1 MFGLSKSFHAK
12 VFFLFI
18 ATTLAMFIL
27 NQLLIG
33 RIGGGQMRK
42 VFIERQ
48 INTNVRWAKEPLS
61 EKTDDEIK
69 EELLNTIHIARPNE
83 VRIFTAIPEKN
94 KYYSFTNLPFSEK
107 FQDAKV
113 VTPEPDDSA
122 PHVERA
128 IITFENNEWNA
139 TKLITPDKIIVA
151 LVNTQAAGRHME
163 DFLEVRMRTI
173 KQIFPFS
180 LAMSILAAF
189 FVTRKTLAP
198 IKRIQASLRAVD
210 TRDLTT
216 RVPHQ
221 GEDTEFREFIDVFN
235 YMLARLERGFLQA
248 SRFSSD
254 AAHEL
259 RTPLTIMQG
268 YVERAIHES
277 EPGSKIQIQ
286 LRMISDEIDRLSS
299 ITQKLLLLAQAD
311 GGQLKLD
318 FEFINVSDVLNELV
332 EDMSLLDPPIIT
344 RGKIQKELMFE
355 TDRALFQQLMN
366 NLFTNAVKYNI
377 PEGWIDITAWTEE
390 NKLHIR
396 LSNPTDSISE
406 EFASKAFDRF
416 SRGDGAHNRKVDGTG
431 LGLSL
436 CREIAH
442 AHQGEL
448 TFNTI
453 DQKIVTVEFTAPLK
467 NSTSSYTNQ

>member
-1 MFGLSKSFHAK
+1 MFDLSKSFYAK
-12 VFFLFI
+12 VFLLFI
-18 ATTLAMFIL
+18 VTTLGMYIL
-27 NQLLIG
+27 NQLLVG
-33 RIGGGQMRK
+33 RIGGDQMRK

-48 INTNVRWAKEPLS
+48 INANVRWSKEPLS
-61 EKTDDEIK
+61 EKTDDELK
-69 EELLNTIHIARPNE
+69 EELLEAINIARPNE
-83 VRIFTAIPEKN
+83 VRLFTAIPETN
-94 KYYSFTNLPFSEK
+94 KRYSFSDLPFSEK
-107 FQDAKV
+107 FLDTKV
-113 VTPEPDDSA
+113 VIPDPDDRT
-122 PHVERA
+122 PQIERA
-128 IITFENNEWNA
+128 IITFENLEWNA
-139 TKLITPDKIIVA
+139 TKLVTSQKIIVS

-163 DFLEVRMRTI
+163 DFMEVRIRTI

-216 RVPHQ
+216 RVPHK
-221 GEDTEFREFIDVFN
+221 GEDKEFREFIDVFN
-235 YMLARLERGFLQA
+235 NMLARLERGFLQA

-268 YVERAIHES
+268 YVERAIVGS
-277 EPGSKIQIQ
+277 EPGSRIQIQ
-286 LRMISDEIDRLSS
+286 LRLISDEIDRLSS

-311 GGQLKLD
+311 GGQLNLD
-318 FEFINVSDVLNELV
+318 IEFINVSDVLNELV
-332 EDMSLLDPPIIT
+332 EDMSLLDPPITT
-344 RGKIQKELMFE
+344 RGKIEKKLMFE
-355 TDRALFQQLMN
+355 TDRALFQQFMN
-366 NLFTNAVKYNI
+366 NLFTNAVKYNV
-377 PEGWIDITAWTEE
+377 PGGWIDITAWTED
-390 NKLHIR
+390 NKLHIK
-396 LSNPTDSISE
+396 LTNPTDSISE
-406 EFASKAFDRF
+406 GFASKAFDRF

-448 TFNTI
+448 TFDAV
-453 DQKIVTVEFTAPLK
+453 DQRIVTVEFTAPLK
-467 NSTSSYTNQ
+467 NSTSSYTSQ

>member
-1 MFGLSKSFHAK
+1 MFGLSKSFYAK
-12 VFFLFI
+12 VFLLFI

-48 INTNVRWAKEPLS
+48 INANLRWANEPLS
-61 EKTDDEIK
+61 EKTDEELK
-69 EELLNTIHIARPNE
+69 EELLNTIHIARPDE
-83 VRIFTAIPEKN
+83 VRVFTAIPEKN
-94 KYYSFTNLPFSEK
+94 TRYSFNNLPFSEK
-107 FQDAKV
+107 FQHAKV
-113 VTPEPDDSA
+113 AVPESDDEA
-122 PHVERA
+122 PEIERA
-128 IITFENNEWNA
+128 IITFEHMEWNA
-139 TKLITPDKIIVA
+139 TKLVTPQVIIVT
-151 LVNTQAAGRHME
+151 LVNTQAASRHME

-180 LAMSILAAF
+180 LTMSILAAF
-189 FVTRKTLAP
+189 FVTRKTLNP

-216 RVPHQ
+216 RVPHL
-221 GEDTEFREFIDVFN
+221 GEDMEFREFIDVFN
-235 YMLARLERGFLQA
+235 NMLARLERGFLQA

-259 RTPLTIMQG
+259 RIPLTIMQG
-268 YVERAIHES
+268 YVERAIDES
-277 EPGSKIQIQ
+277 EPGSKIQLQ

-318 FEFINVSDVLNELV
+318 FEFINVSDVLDELV

-344 RGKIQKELMFE
+344 RGKIQKKLMFE
-355 TDRALFQQLMN
+355 TDRALFQQFTN
-366 NLFTNAVKYNI
+366 NLFTNAVKYNV
-377 PEGWIDITAWTEE
+377 PNGWIDITAWTEK
-390 NKLHIR
+390 NKLHIK

-448 TFNTI
+448 SFDVF
-453 DQKIVTVEFTAPLK
+453 DQRIVTVEFTAPLK
-467 NSTSSYTNQ
+467 NSTSSYTS

>member
-1 MFGLSKSFHAK
+1 MFGLSKSFYAK
-12 VFFLFI
+12 VFLLFI

-27 NQLLIG
+27 NQLLIR

-48 INTNVRWAKEPLS
+48 INANLRWANEPLS
-61 EKTDDEIK
+61 EKTDEELK
-69 EELLNTIHIARPNE
+69 EELLNTIHIARPDE
-83 VRIFTAIPEKN
+83 VRVFTAIPEKN
-94 KYYSFTNLPFSEK
+94 TRYSFNNLPFSEK
-107 FQDAKV
+107 FQHFIISISDSDDES
-113 VTPEPDDSA
+113 PEI
-122 PHVERA
+122 ERA
-128 IITFENNEWNA
+128 IVTFENMEWNA
-139 TKLITPDKIIVA
+139 TKLVTPQVIIVT

-163 DFLEVRMRTI
+163 DFLEVRMRTV

-180 LAMSILAAF
+180 LTMSILAAF
-189 FVTRKTLAP
+189 FVTRKMLNP

-216 RVPHQ
+216 RVPHL

-235 YMLARLERGFLQA
+235 NMLARLERGFLQA

-268 YVERAIHES
+268 YVERAIDES

-286 LRMISDEIDRLSS
+286 LRMVSDEIERLSS

-318 FEFINVSDVLNELV
+318 FEFINVSDVLDELV
-332 EDMSLLDPPIIT
+332 EDMSLLDPPITT
-344 RGKIQKELMFE
+344 RGKIQKKLMFE

-366 NLFTNAVKYNI
+366 NLFTNAVKYNVI
-377 PEGWIDITAWTEE
+377 NGWVDITAWTEK
-390 NKLHIR
+390 NKLHIK
-396 LSNPTDSISE
+396 LTNPTDSLSE

-448 TFNTI
+448 SFDVF
-453 DQKIVTVEFTAPLK
+453 DQRIVTVVFTAPLK
-467 NSTSSYTNQ
+467 NSTSS

>member
-1 MFGLSKSFHAK
+1 MFGLSKSFYAK
-12 VFFLFI
+12 VFLLFI

-48 INTNVRWAKEPLS
+48 INANLRWANEPLS
-61 EKTDDEIK
+61 EKTDEELK
-69 EELLNTIHIARPNE
+69 EELLNTIHIARPDE
-83 VRIFTAIPEKN
+83 VRVFTAIPEKN
-94 KYYSFTNLPFSEK
+94 TRYSFNNLPFSEK
-107 FQDAKV
+107 FQHAKV
-113 VTPEPDDSA
+113 AVPESDDEA
-122 PHVERA
+122 PEIERA
-128 IITFENNEWNA
+128 IITFEHMEWNA
-139 TKLITPDKIIVA
+139 TKLVTPQVIIVT
-151 LVNTQAAGRHME
+151 LVNTQAASRHME

-180 LAMSILAAF
+180 LTMSILAAF
-189 FVTRKTLAP
+189 FVTRKTLNP

-216 RVPHQ
+216 RVPHL

-235 YMLARLERGFLQA
+235 NMLARLERGFLQA

-268 YVERAIHES
+268 YVERAIDET

-318 FEFINVSDVLNELV
+318 FEFINVSDVLDELV

-344 RGKIQKELMFE
+344 RGKIQKKLMFE
-355 TDRALFQQLMN
+355 TDRALFQQLTN
-366 NLFTNAVKYNI
+366 NLFTNAVKYNV
-377 PEGWIDITAWTEE
+377 PNGWIDITAWTEK
-390 NKLHIR
+390 NKLHIK
-396 LSNPTDSISE
+396 LSNPTDNISE

-448 TFNTI
+448 SFDVF
-453 DQKIVTVEFTAPLK
+453 DQRIVTVEFTAPLK
-467 NSTSSYTNQ
+467 NSASSYTS

>member
-1 MFGLSKSFHAK
+1 MFGLSKSFYAK
-12 VFFLFI
+12 VFLLFI
-18 ATTLAMFIL
+18 VTTLGMYVL
-27 NQLLIG
+27 NQLLVG

-48 INTNVRWAKEPLS
+48 ININLRWAKEPLI
-61 EKTDDEIK
+61 EKTDDELK
-69 EELLNTIHIARPNE
+69 EELLETIHIARPDE
-83 VRIFTAIPEKN
+83 VRIFTAIPETSKS
-94 KYYSFTNLPFSEK
+94 YSFNNLPFTEK

-113 VTPEPDDSA
+113 VIPEPDDDA
-122 PHVERA
+122 PQVERA
-128 IITFENNEWNA
+128 IITFENMEWNA
-139 TKLITPDKIIVA
+139 TKLITPHKIIVA

-180 LAMSILAAF
+180 LMMSILAAF

-198 IKRIQASLRAVD
+198 IKRIQDSLRAVD

-235 YMLARLERGFLQA
+235 NMLARLERGFLQA

-268 YVERAIHES
+268 YIERAIVET

-286 LRMISDEIDRLSS
+286 LRLISDEIERLSS

-318 FEFINVSDVLNELV
+318 FEFINVSDMLGELV
-332 EDMSLLDPPIIT
+332 EDMGLLEPPITT
-344 RGKIQKELMFE
+344 RGTIQKKILFE
-355 TDRALFQQLMN
+355 TDRALFQQLLN

-377 PEGWIDITAWTEE
+377 PEGWIDITAWAEE

-448 TFNTI
+448 SFDVF
-453 DQKIVTVEFTAPLK
+453 DQRIVTVEFTAPLK
-467 NSTSSYTNQ
+467 KSTSSYTS

>member
-18 ATTLAMFIL
+18 ATTLAIFIL

-277 EPGSKIQIQ
+277 ESGSKIQIQ

-299 ITQKLLLLAQAD
+299 ITQKLLLLALAD

>member
-1 MFGLSKSFHAK
+1 MFGLSKSFYSK
-12 VFFLFI
+12 VFLLFI
-18 ATTLAMFIL
+18 VTTLGMYVL
-27 NQLLIG
+27 NQLLVG

-48 INTNVRWAKEPLS
+48 INVNLGWEKELLS

-69 EELLNTIHIARPNE
+69 EELLDAINIARPYE

-94 KYYSFTNLPFSEK
+94 KYYSFTDLPFSEK

-113 VTPEPDDSA
+113 VIPEPDDDT
-122 PHVERA
+122 PQVERA
-128 IITFENNEWNA
+128 IITFENKEWNA
-139 TKLITPDKIIVA
+139 TKLVTPQKIIVT
-151 LVNTQAAGRHME
+151 LVNVQAAGRHME

-189 FVTRKTLAP
+189 FVTRKTLNP
-198 IKRIQASLRAVD
+198 IQRIQASLRAVD

-216 RVPHQ
+216 RVPHL
-221 GEDTEFREFIDVFN
+221 GEDREFREFIDVFN
-235 YMLARLERGFLQA
+235 NMLARLERGFLQA
-248 SRFSSD
+248 ARFSSD

-268 YVERAIHES
+268 YVERAIDET

-286 LRMISDEIDRLSS
+286 LRLISDEIELLSS

-311 GGQLKLD
+311 GSQLKLD
-318 FEFINVSDVLNELV
+318 FEFINASDVLDELV
-332 EDMSLLDPPIIT
+332 EDTSLLDPPITT
-344 RGKIQKELMFE
+344 RGKIQKKLMFE
-355 TDRALFQQLMN
+355 TDRALFRQLIN
-366 NLFTNAVKYNI
+366 NLFTNAVKYNVSN
-377 PEGWIDITAWTEE
+377 GWIDISAWSESDV
-390 NKLHIR
+390 LHIR
-396 LSNPTDSISE
+396 FTNPTDSISQD
-406 EFASKAFDRF
+406 FASKAFDRF
-416 SRGDGAHNRKVDGTG
+416 SRGDGAHNRTVDGTG

-448 TFNTI
+448 TFDI
-453 DQKIVTVEFTAPLK
+453 FDQRIVTVEFTVPLK
-467 NSTSSYTNQ
+467 NSISSYTS

>member
-1 MFGLSKSFHAK
+1 MLGLSKSFYAK

-48 INTNVRWAKEPLS
+48 INANFRWANEPLS
-61 EKTDDEIK
+61 EKTDEELK
-69 EELLNTIHIARPNE
+69 EELLNTIHIARPDE
-83 VRIFTAIPEKN
+83 VRVFTAIPEKN
-94 KYYSFTNLPFSEK
+94 TRYSFNNLPFSEK
-107 FQDAKV
+107 FQYVKV
-113 VTPEPDDSA
+113 AVPESDDEA
-122 PHVERA
+122 PEIERA
-128 IITFENNEWNA
+128 IITFEHMEWNA
-139 TKLITPDKIIVA
+139 TKLVTPQVIIVT
-151 LVNTQAAGRHME
+151 LVNTQAASRHME

-180 LAMSILAAF
+180 LTMSILAAF
-189 FVTRKTLAP
+189 FVTRKTLNP

-216 RVPHQ
+216 RVPHL

-235 YMLARLERGFLQA
+235 NMLARLERGFLQA

-268 YVERAIHES
+268 YVERVIDES

-318 FEFINVSDVLNELV
+318 FEFINVSDVLDELV
-332 EDMSLLDPPIIT
+332 EDMNLLDPPITT
-344 RGKIQKELMFE
+344 RGKIQKKLMFE

-366 NLFTNAVKYNI
+366 NLFTNAVKYNV

-390 NKLHIR
+390 NKVYIR
-396 LSNPTDSISE
+396 LTNPTDSISE

-448 TFNTI
+448 TFNAI
-453 DQKIVTVEFTAPLK
+453 DQRIVTVEFTAPLK
-467 NSTSSYTNQ
+467 NSTSSYTN

>member
-1 MFGLSKSFHAK
+1 MFGLSKSFYAK
-12 VFFLFI
+12 VFLLFI
-18 ATTLAMFIL
+18 VTTLGMYVL
-27 NQLLIG
+27 NQLLVG
-33 RIGGGQMRK
+33 RIGSGQMRK

-48 INTNVRWAKEPLS
+48 ININLRWEKEPLL

-69 EELLNTIHIARPNE
+69 EELLDTINIARPNE
-83 VRIFTAIPEKN
+83 VRVFTAIPEKN
-94 KYYSFTNLPFSEK
+94 KYYSFTDLPFSEK
-107 FQDAKV
+107 FQNAKV
-113 VTPEPDDSA
+113 TIPDDDVLQ
-122 PHVERA
+122 VERA
-128 IITFENNEWNA
+128 IITFENMEWNA
-139 TKLITPDKIIVA
+139 TKLVTPNKIIVT
-151 LVNTQAAGRHME
+151 LVNTHAADRHME

-180 LAMSILAAF
+180 LAMSIVAAF
-189 FVTRKTLAP
+189 FVTRKTLTP

-216 RVPHQ
+216 RVPHL
-221 GEDTEFREFIDVFN
+221 GEDREFREFIDVFN
-235 YMLARLERGFLQA
+235 NMLARLERGFLQA

-268 YVERAIHES
+268 YVERSIDES
-277 EPGSKIQIQ
+277 APGSKIQIQ

-318 FEFINVSDVLNELV
+318 FEFINVSDVLDELV
-332 EDMSLLDPPIIT
+332 EDISLLDPPITT
-344 RGKIQKELMFE
+344 RGKIQKKLMFE

-366 NLFTNAVKYNI
+366 NLFTNAVKYNVSN
-377 PEGWIDITAWTEE
+377 GWIDITAWSEE
-390 NKLHIR
+390 NKLHIQI
-396 LSNPTDSISE
+396 SNPTDSITE
-406 EFASKAFDRF
+406 AFASKAFDRF

-448 TFNTI
+448 SFDVL
-453 DQKIVTVEFTAPLK
+453 DQRIVTVEFTAPLK
-467 NSTSSYTNQ
+467 NSTSSYTS